1 MKWHALE
8 GLEMERA
15 DWSLEVCTSM
25 QYGMR
30 EVRISPGAGPSWGA
44 FERHLRDARMVILIQ
59 YDSYGYAQPK
69 SPPIPLNSVLVS
81 LKLLARPETEC
92 RVLSGN
98 A

>member
-8 GLEMERA
+8 ELEVERGLELGGVY
-15 DWSLEVCTSM
+15 S
-25 QYGMR
+25 
-30 EVRISPGAGPSWGA
+30 VRFMGCGKFELVPELDPPGARS
-44 FERHLRDARMVILIQ
+44 RDLRDARMVILIQ